1 MSDSIENF
9 VVVHDLTSIRQTFA
23 WVDVYRTT
31 DAPNR
36 QIRRLMEKDNKK
48 AREKARK
55 EYNERVRV
63 RCRLFLCF

>member
-48 AREKARK
+48 AREQQNKIMR
-55 EYNERVRV
+55 E
-63 RCRLFLCF
+63 